1 MTDTDETKAKPQRKG
16 RRAEKSELT
25 RNRLFEAA
33 VRLVGDLGYAGST
46 IRKITSHARIA
57 HGTFYNYFDSQQDI
71 FDQLLPYMGERLRQY
86 LDQRLDETM
95 SFIERQDV
103 LLVGFDDFIQE
114 NPAFYRVLT
123 EAEIFAPKGY
133 RVYVAETVAW
143 FLHHFSE
150 DRNRGAY
157 NAIRDQQLEVIAFIL
172 MGSQHYLNMRFNNWM
187 GEVTRMPSWAVETF
201 HDFVRGGML
210 RVNGGDGGRPA
221 AISGSKPET
230 VAVTGNGAAPAPSTT
245 ETPPTEIV
253 KFTPRPGEAEPFYSA
268 QSTQIGCRT
277 IPQAPGHVVVELDI
291 DRRTLNSRGAVSGG
305 TLSALMEIAG
315 AAAMRHKAHQISAE
329 TIGISCTVIRAA
341 TEGVL
346 HADSRVE
353 NAGRNIRFVTVRVT
367 LDNADGPLIAHGSV
381 TYRVIE

>member
-1 MTDTDETKAKPQRKG
+1 MTVTGDNEDRPQRKG

-33 VRLVGDLGYAGST
+33 MRLVGELGYAGST

-71 FDQLLPYMGERLRQY
+71 FDQLLPYLGERLRQY
-86 LDQRLDETM
+86 LDQRLDESM

-123 EAEIFAPKGY
+123 EAEIFAPKAY
-133 RVYVAETVAW
+133 RVYVADNVAW
-143 FLHHFSE
+143 FLRHFSD
-150 DRNRGAY
+150 DRKRGEY
-157 NAIRDQQLEVIAFIL
+157 NAIREQQLEVIAFVL
-172 MGSQHYLNMRFNNWM
+172 MGAHHYLNMRFSNWM
-187 GEVTRMPSWAVETF
+187 GDVTRMPSWAVETF

-210 RVNGGDGGRPA
+210 RVNGDRDE
-221 AISGSKPET
+221 AIAIE
-230 VAVTGNGAAPAPSTT
+230 AAAPASAPAPVASAPVSSSSSSV
-245 ETPPTEIV
+245 EQPTEIV
-253 KFTPRPGEAEPFYSA
+253 KFTPRPGEAEPFYGA
-268 QSTQIGCRT
+268 QSTQIDCRT
-277 IPQAPGHVVVELDI
+277 IQIAPGHVVVELDV

-305 TLSALMEIAG
+305 TLAALMEIAG
-315 AAAMRHKAHQISAE
+315 AAAMHDRAHQISAE
-329 TIGISCTVIRAA
+329 TVGITCTVIRAA

-346 HADSRVE
+346 YADSRVE
-353 NAGRNIRFVTVRVT
+353 NAGRNIRFVTVRIT
-367 LDNADGPLIAHGSV
+367 LDNATGPLIAQGTM